1 MAHIPMRF
9 VIMAALKLRGF
20 GGAWGALLGMAVS
33 RFTREREQGRRTAF
47 DRAAGAALRTRPRSL
62 PERPIPSSPPRQA
75 SDESA
80 APGLLDRPAELHG
93 DRRGF
98 VLRRWL
104 LVADVAALCGALA
117 FVQIFGGLVP
127 SSNHYLTFDL
137 VAFVIAVP
145 TWLLLL
151 RVYGLYHTDS
161 QRADHAVSEEIAPV
175 VQMTA
180 LSCWG
185 LLLVCSATGFA
196 PLSISRLAL
205 LWGAGFTLLLGFR
218 AAARA
223 RARKQDWYR
232 QSTLIVGT
240 SAQSAAL
247 LAKIERHPEWGVDV
261 IGYLELPDADGAH
274 KADGN
279 GTRAV
284 GPAELTDSEAE
295 VLRTV
300 AELGV
305 DRVLLSASAGALG
318 EHSTL
323 LSELGDRHV
332 HVDLVPGWAETV
344 GSRLEATEMEGT
356 PLLTLPRTRIPRS
369 SLLIKRLVDIAV
381 SGSLLLVLAPLL
393 ALFALAIKLDSPGP
407 VLFRQRRVGRAGRRF
422 EILKFRSMHD
432 GAAAKQHELI
442 GLTLHPDASETGIF
456 KVARDPRVTRVG
468 SFLRRFSLDELP
480 QLVNIL
486 RGDMSLVGPRPLPE
500 DEAERITGRF
510 RRRTDLMPGLTGLWQ
525 VHGRSNIPFGDMIVL
540 DYLYV
545 TNWSLWRDVKLLVR
559 TIVVVVRA
567 RGAY

>member
-1 MAHIPMRF
+1 
-9 VIMAALKLRGF
+9 
-20 GGAWGALLGMAVS
+20 
-33 RFTREREQGRRTAF
+33 
-47 DRAAGAALRTRPRSL
+47 
-62 PERPIPSSPPRQA
+62 
-75 SDESA
+75 
-80 APGLLDRPAELHG
+80 
-93 DRRGF
+93 
-98 VLRRWL
+98 
-104 LVADVAALCGALA
+104 
-117 FVQIFGGLVP
+117 
-127 SSNHYLTFDL
+127 
-137 VAFVIAVP
+137 
-145 TWLLLL
+145 
-151 RVYGLYHTDS
+151 
-161 QRADHAVSEEIAPV
+161 VSEEIAPV
-175 VQMTA
+175 IQMTA
-180 LSCWG
+180 LSCWW
-185 LLLVCSATGFA
+185 LLLVCSGTGFA

-223 RARKQDWYR
+223 RARRQDWYR

-240 SAQSAAL
+240 SAQSASL

-261 IGYLELPDADGAH
+261 VACLELPDAANGAD
-274 KADGN
+274 KADDN
-279 GTRAV
+279 GTHAV
-284 GPAELTDSEAE
+284 GPAELTDSEAA

-305 DRVLLSASAGALG
+305 DRVLLSASAGALS

-369 SLLIKRLVDIAV
+369 SLLFKRLVDIAV

-393 ALFALAIKLDSPGP
+393 LLCALAIKLDSPGH

-422 EILKFRSMHD
+422 EILKFRSMRD
-432 GAAAKQHELI
+432 GAASMQHELI

-480 QLVNIL
+480 QLMNIL

-500 DEAERITGRF
+500 DEDERITGRF

-545 TNWSLWRDVKLLVR
+545 TNWSLWRDIKLLVR